1 MHCPG
6 SRQLLQLSRQPSAA
20 GVPSDPAASVQSMSA
35 EQPKPPAGVVQSGSS
50 SHNPCAAG
58 GVIGGGAGGDVV
70 DAGGVGGGT
79 QGQHGSG
86 TPIAQSPSPGWQ
98 STAISEAGQLAPW
111 PLVTIHVRCA
121 AVSHKLVQLLQDP
134 LQSSSGGH
142 FPSPGWQ
149 STAGPAASSQ
159 LVPLPLCGTSSV
171 HVRSHACSQRAV
183 QLLHDTTQ
191 STFAGHLPTPAW
203 QPGKPGQGAPLPLCG
218 VISVHVRL
226 QS

>member
-1 MHCPG
+1 MYSPLATVGGDAVHCPG
-6 SRQLLQLSRQPSAA
+6 SRQLLQLSRQASAA
-20 GVPSDPAASVQSMSA
+20 GVPSAPTATVQSVEA
-35 EQPKPPAGVVQSGSS
+35 EQPKPNTVVQSGSS
-50 SHNPCAAG
+50 SHNPCS
-58 GVIGGGAGGDVV
+58 
-70 DAGGVGGGT
+70 AGGVGGGT

-98 STAISEAGQLAPW
+98 STAISGAGHLAPW
-111 PLVTIHVRCA
+111 PLCAIHVRFA
-121 AVSHKLVQLLQDP
+121 AVSHSLVQLLQDP

-142 FPSPGWQ
+142 FPSPRWQ

-159 LVPLPLCGTSSV
+159 LVPLPLCGTTSV
-171 HVRSHACSQRAV
+171 HVRSQACSQRAV

-191 STFAGHLPTPAW
+191 STFGGHLPTPAW